1 MQVLLQKRFRKNL
14 MPRALKR
21 LALRQF
27 ISSVWDVSK
36 NKILTE
42 ALSLFIFAV
51 LIGSA
56 PAQEQT
62 RADEAFP
69 CKDIEKLPSVKAL
82 FDSTT
87 FYYNKFNFSKS
98 AEFLH
103 KILAEEKAGMYR
115 LDDLCRAAIYQQ
127 LARCH
132 DDDATLE
139 IAQNYVMQSLQEDP
153 EIWREYAHPLLSE
166 RLQRIYRKC
175 WNQIQID
182 FMKKRRNWRVALGPI
197 TRADFSNRFGI
208 ATGIGTTVISLEDT
222 ISKENFND
230 FKVNL
235 FRDLLLYVRVQKM
248 RKTLE
253 RLMAGLYGEFSL
265 SLSKAEKPA
274 KVLSFGPIL
283 GYAKQSGLEFGGTF
297 EIARLV
303 IGGGKTRI
311 SQTISSNNGKNS
323 RDKTKLAF
331 SYTNFELYLRKWF

>member
-1 MQVLLQKRFRKNL
+1 MQVLLQKRLRRNL
-14 MPRALKR
+14 MPRGPKR
-21 LALRQF
+21 LGIRQF

-69 CKDIEKLPSVKAL
+69 CKDIENLPSVKAL
-82 FDSTT
+82 IDSTT

-115 LDDLCRAAIYQQ
+115 LDDLCRAAVYQQ

-132 DDDATLE
+132 DDSATLE
-139 IAQNYVMQSLQEDP
+139 IAQNYVIQSLREDP
-153 EIWREYAHPLLSE
+153 EIWREHAHPLLSE

-175 WNQIQID
+175 WNEMQIA
-182 FMKKRRNWRVALGPI
+182 FMKKRKSWRVALGPV
-197 TRADFSNRFGI
+197 TRVDFSNRLGVM
-208 ATGIGTTVISLEDT
+208 TGIGTSVVRIEDFDSL
-222 ISKENFND
+222 
-230 FKVNL
+230 KV
-235 FRDLLLYVRVQKM
+235 FQDLLLYVRVQRM
-248 RKTLE
+248 RKTIE
-253 RLMAGLYGEFSL
+253 RLTAGFYGEFSL
-265 SLSKAEKPA
+265 SLKEAEKPA
-274 KVLSFGPIL
+274 KILSFGPIL
-283 GYAKQSGLEFGGTF
+283 GYARQSGWEIGSTF
-297 EIARLV
+297 EIARFV

-311 SQTISSNNGKNS
+311 SQTIATDNK
-323 RDKTKLAF
+323 KLAF
-331 SYTNFELYLRKWF
+331 SYANFELYIRKWF

>member
-36 NKILTE
+36 NKM
-42 ALSLFIFAV
+42 ARAFFVFAV
-51 LIGSA
+51 LAGSA
-56 PAQEQT
+56 SAQDQT

-87 FYYNKFNFSKS
+87 FYYNRFNFSKS
-98 AEFLH
+98 TEFLH

-115 LDDLCRAAIYQQ
+115 LGDLCRAAIYQH

-139 IAQNYVMQSLQEDP
+139 IAQNYVMQSLKEDP

-182 FMKKRRNWRVALGPI
+182 FMKKRRSWRIALGPI
-197 TRADFSNRFGI
+197 TRADLSNRFGI
-208 ATGIGTTVISLEDT
+208 ATGIGTSVVRIEELTNA
-222 ISKENFND
+222 K
-230 FKVNL
+230 L
-235 FRDLLLYVRVQKM
+235 FEDLLLYIRLQHM
-248 RKTLE
+248 RKNIE
-253 RLMAGLYGEFSL
+253 RLTAGFYGEFSL
-265 SLSKAEKPA
+265 SLKKAETPA
-274 KVLSFGPIL
+274 QILSFGPIL
-283 GYAKQSGLEFGGTF
+283 GYARPSGWEIGSTF
-297 EIARLV
+297 EIARFV
-303 IGGGKTRI
+303 IGGGTTRI
-311 SQTISSNNGKNS
+311 SQTISTNLTDNK
-323 RDKTKLAF
+323 KLAF
-331 SYTNFELYLRKWF
+331 SYANFELYLRKWF